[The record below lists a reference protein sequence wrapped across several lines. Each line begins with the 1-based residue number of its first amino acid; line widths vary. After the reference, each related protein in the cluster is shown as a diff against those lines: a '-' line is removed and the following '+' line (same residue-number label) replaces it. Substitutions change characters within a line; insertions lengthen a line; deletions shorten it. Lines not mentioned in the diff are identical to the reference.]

1 MYYLDTSVLVAL
13 YIPEFKS
20 RKIQNFIT
28 GSREISI
35 SPLSKVE
42 FNSAVSRRVRM
53 KEISREDGFKIISYF
68 QLHLKDRIYQNFP
81 ILQKE
86 YELAQNWIG
95 NFNTA
100 LRSLDALHLAVSFTN
115 KLELV
120 TSDIILAKAAVNFG
134 IKIIEI

>member
-20 RKIQNFIT
+20 SKIQNFIT

-81 ILQKE
+81 IGQSE

-120 TSDIILAKAAVNFG
+120 TSDIILAKAAANFG